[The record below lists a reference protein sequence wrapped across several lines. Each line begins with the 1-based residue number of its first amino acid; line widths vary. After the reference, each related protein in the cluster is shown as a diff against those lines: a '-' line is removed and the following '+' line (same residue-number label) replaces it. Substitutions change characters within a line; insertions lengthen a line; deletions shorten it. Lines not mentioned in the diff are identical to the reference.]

1 MERVR
6 KLLNENKNLKAL
18 EEERDRLDKLKDA
31 FNEAHGAYDEFIANE
46 EERKASYLW
55 YDIRDRTYF
64 EMRLKLVERIH
75 SLQQSGTSKSSQSQ
89 AGSIKSGNSRRTKTS
104 ISKTSVNSRASS
116 GRSLKLEAAAK
127 TARLKTEMTFLERD
141 NEIRKMQLT
150 KEIAIAEAEERAIN
164 EALTDERK
172 EIAIK
177 QEPLNPSAS
186 SFISIST
193 LHHARETTE
202 TKPKVT
208 PACAQDNPDNSP
220 TMVPAQTQQ
229 RENFA
234 IKQEINPANSQ
245 PINYETPFQEPLK
258 LINLQTKQAELISL
272 LVEQQKRNILPAK
285 EPPLFSGNAF
295 DYQAFVTAFDSIISE
310 NVSLNK
316 DHLDFLEK
324 YIVGRANE
332 IVRGFLLVNSES
344 AYTEARKPLDQRFG
358 NPVHVAEAYKWCLFN
373 WSQIKDGDSA
383 GL

>member
-1 MERVR
+1 MKLMEHATSLSIT
-6 KLLNENKNLKAL
+6 KKT
-18 EEERDRLDKLKDA
+18 ERPLVP
-31 FNEAHGAYDEFIANE
+31 GP
-46 EERKASYLW
+46 
-55 YDIRDRTYF
+55 
-64 EMRLKLVERIH
+64 LVERIH

-150 KEIAIAEAEERAIN
+150 KEIAIAEAEKRAIN
-164 EALTDERK
+164 ETLTDERK

-177 QEPLNPSAS
+177 QEPLNPSVS
-186 SFISIST
+186 SFIPIST
-193 LHHARETTE
+193 LHHARARETTE

-208 PACAQDNPDNSP
+208 PACAQDNTDNSP
-220 TMVPAQTQQ
+220 TMVPVQTQQ

-295 DYQAFVTAFDSIISE
+295 DYPAFVTAFDSIISE
-310 NVSLNK
+310 NVSSNK
-316 DHLDFLEK
+316 DRLYCH
-324 YIVGRANE
+324 
-332 IVRGFLLVNSES
+332 NSS
-344 AYTEARKPLDQRFG
+344 
-358 NPVHVAEAYKWCLFN
+358 
-373 WSQIKDGDSA
+373 I
-383 GL
+383 